1 MMKITPTRGS
11 SAAVESCEYHVLPV
25 VVAFALG
32 VLVMDLRADVAQAER
47 TEALVA
53 EAQEARAVAAAAVEQ
68 LRRAIALVAQID
80 GVCGAPAGTPIV
92 GAGAELQA
100 GMVGGVTTAPGTP
113 PERAQ

>member
-11 SAAVESCEYHVLPV
+11 SAAVKFCEYHVLPV

-53 EAQEARAVAAAAVEQ
+53 EVQEARAIAAAAVEQ
-68 LRRAIALVAQID
+68 LKRAIALVVQID
-80 GVCGAPAGTPIV
+80 GQCGAPAGTPIV

-100 GMVGGVTTAPGTP
+100 GVTP
-113 PERAQ
+113 PTETRPERRQ